1 MENLPWVEKYR
12 PLKLKNIY
20 GQDKIIEIL
29 KKMILNNSIP
39 HLLFYGK
46 AGVGKT
52 STIISFCREIYGDDY
67 PYFVLELNAS
77 DDRGIDIV
85 RQEIKE
91 FAELSK
97 NSNKVKLIILDEADA
112 MTYDAQFALRRIIEK
127 YSNTTR
133 FCFICNYLNKI
144 IPAIKS
150 RCTLFRF
157 NPIDNISSNKL
168 INKIIKKENIKCNKD
183 IIDNILWLNQ
193 GDFRKNL
200 NLIQAISLTPN
211 INKNYQNFGII
222 SKNSI
227 INLINSLYTQSFN
240 HNYHLINQLIFDFGI
255 DFDNMLKLI
264 IFQMIELNQLNTDI
278 IIQLAD
284 LDYKYNHG
292 NNDYLYFA
300 SLISIFTIYK

>member
-12 PLKLKNIY
+12 PLKLKNVY

-29 KKMILNNSIP
+29 KKMISLNSIP

-97 NSNKVKLIILDEADA
+97 NSNKIKLIILDEADA

-150 RCTLFRF
+150 RCTCFRF
-157 NPIDNISSNKL
+157 NPIDNNSSNKL

-183 IIDNILWLNQ
+183 IIENILWLNQ

-222 SKNSI
+222 SKNTI
-227 INLINSLYTQSFN
+227 INLINSLYTKSFN
-240 HNYHLINQLIFDFGI
+240 DNYILINQLIFDYGI
-255 DFDNMLKLI
+255 DFDNILKLI
-264 IFQMIELNQLNTDI
+264 TFQMIELNQLNSNI
-278 IIQLAD
+278 LIQLAD

-300 SLISIFTIYK
+300 SLISIFTLYK

>member
-264 IFQMIELNQLNTDI
+264 IFQMIEINQLNTNI